1 MPVVRT
7 LLPSAVLLAV
17 ACASLTGCQGSGSV
31 SATAAADTP
40 GPGPTASATATA
52 APSTAAPSTAAPSTT
67 ATTARPAAVTTTAA
81 VLRST
86 GTGAASTIAP
96 CGNADLRTSWGSGTQ
111 SQPLQAEAV
120 LFTDIGHRACTLQ
133 GYPGVTIANG
143 GTLIDATRVLNGFRG
158 DLPPLTSP
166 PLVTLV
172 PGATASAMVEWRL
185 YDGSACYP
193 TGTGAFEATAPNTT
207 DTIVLSHAV
216 VGRQGICSSLEI
228 NPVVPGTGS

>member
-1 MPVVRT
+1 VPVVRT
-7 LLPSAVLLAV
+7 LLPTAVLLAV
-17 ACASLTGCQGSGSV
+17 ACASLTGCQGSGSG

-40 GPGPTASATATA
+40 GPGPTASAAATA
-52 APSTAAPSTAAPSTT
+52 APSTTAPSTT

-133 GYPGVTIANG
+133 GYPGVTIADG

-193 TGTGAFEATAPNTT
+193 RAPARSRPRRRTPPT
-207 DTIVLSHAV
+207 
-216 VGRQGICSSLEI
+216 RSS
-228 NPVVPGTGS
+228 